1 MYRPRIIP
9 VLLLKD
15 LGLVKSKKFSNL
27 RYIGDPINAVKIFND
42 LKADEL
48 VFLDIRANKEKRKIS
63 LDFVKKVGTEA
74 NMPFSVG
81 GGIKCLDDIKEI
93 INAGSEKV
101 ILNTFAFL
109 NPNLIKKASNE
120 FGSSTISVSID
131 VKKHFFYGKKVYI
144 YSGKK
149 ITKENPKIYAQKL
162 EELGAGEIILNSID
176 RDGSMGGY
184 DIELINEVSESV
196 SIPVVASGGAGKL
209 MDFND
214 AVEKGNASAVAA
226 GSIFVYHGSRN
237 AVLINYPSHEE
248 IIEVWKK

>member
-48 VFLDIRANKEKRKIS
+48 VFLDIKANKEKRKIS
-63 LDFVKKVGTEA
+63 LDFVKKVGAEA

-81 GGIKCLDDIKEI
+81 GGIKSVDDIKEI
-93 INAGSEKV
+93 INAGAEKV
-101 ILNTFAFL
+101 VLNTFAFL
-109 NPNLIKKASNE
+109 DSNLVKKASSE
-120 FGSSTISVSID
+120 FGSSTIAVSID

-149 ITKENPKIYAQKL
+149 VTKENPISYAQKL

-176 RDGSMGGY
+176 RDGCMDGY
-184 DIELINEVSESV
+184 DIDIINKVSENV

-209 MDFND
+209 IDFNL

-237 AVLINYPSHEE
+237 AVLINYPSQEE
-248 IIEVWKK
+248 ILKLWKK